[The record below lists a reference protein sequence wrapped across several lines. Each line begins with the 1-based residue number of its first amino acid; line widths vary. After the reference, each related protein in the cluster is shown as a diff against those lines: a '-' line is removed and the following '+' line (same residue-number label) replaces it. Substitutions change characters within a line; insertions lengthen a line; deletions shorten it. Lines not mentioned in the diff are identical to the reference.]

1 MIFFQL
7 MLMIWC
13 GVIQWVGVD
22 MVIASSRSESR
33 NHLRSSDHLRNHPT
47 IWPFSSTI
55 NDCQQSNIFSWG
67 VMGKFLGR
75 CCSSWKVMRYSMEN
89 VRPSASMRLRGI
101 WFDYTNISPPCPSNS
116 DLHLHKFFYI
126 VKKVWMLFQSGS
138 LFFLYWT
145 SIYLWNIIFYV
156 ISFSLI
162 KQPNPLLETPAHL
175 KSIFTTRELSTAA
188 PTVYPSL
195 HSAAAWKT
203 FVFYFTWEFSSQ
215 K

>member
-1 MIFFQL
+1 MALFSEWVWTWWL
-7 MLMIWC
+7 HRVDLRAETIW
-13 GVIQWVGVD
+13 
-22 MVIASSRSESR
+22 
-33 NHLRSSDHLRNHPT
+33 DHLT
-47 IWPFSSTI
+47 IWETIQPSGLSRPQSTI
-55 NDCQQSNIFSWG
+55 VSKAIYSPEVWWE
-67 VMGKFLGR
+67 KILGR

-162 KQPNPLLETPAHL
+162 KRPNPLLETPAHL

-203 FVFYFTWEFSSQ
+203 FVFYLTWEFSSQ